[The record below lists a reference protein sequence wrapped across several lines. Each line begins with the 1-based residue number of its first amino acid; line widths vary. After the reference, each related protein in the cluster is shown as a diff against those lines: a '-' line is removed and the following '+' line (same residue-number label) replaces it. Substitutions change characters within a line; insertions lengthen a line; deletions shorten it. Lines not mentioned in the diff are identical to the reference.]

1 MLPRLLEKITDRSLM
16 VVAAF
21 LLAALTIGH
30 ALYMQFDGLAD
41 WSAFLFAWAASGIFY
56 SAILT
61 PSGRLLRNSA
71 HSEDR
76 PAVFAAQF
84 ALSHACWLLTYP
96 AAGWVGDVF
105 GLSVAMGLL
114 GALALAGAGIALYVW
129 PFNDAEALEH
139 DHADLPMDH
148 PHLREFQTVGNRHRH
163 VIVIDDE
170 HRSWPTRG

>member
-1 MLPRLLEKITDRSLM
+1 KARRFFERLTRGARIYLATPPLRGLLALNLSAAAAGAFVLVNTVVIVRAGYGGTETHVAYALAAFGGGSMLSALMLPRLLEKITDRSLM

-30 ALYMQFDGLAD
+30 ALYMQFDGLAG

-84 ALSHACWLLTYP
+84 
-96 AAGWVGDVF
+96 
-105 GLSVAMGLL
+105 
-114 GALALAGAGIALYVW
+114 
-129 PFNDAEALEH
+129 
-139 DHADLPMDH
+139 
-148 PHLREFQTVGNRHRH
+148 
-163 VIVIDDE
+163 
-170 HRSWPTRG
+170 